1 MADERY
7 IEFKQVKKAFDG
19 KAVFDDLSLSIQRGE
34 SISIIGGSG
43 SGKSVMLRLLIG
55 LLHADSGTICFDGKD
70 VVQMNEEELLGIRR
84 RISIM
89 FQGGAL
95 FDSLTVGEN
104 VAYPL
109 REQLDLSEGEIE
121 SRVAAKLKLVD
132 LEGIEAQLPSSL
144 SGGMRKR
151 VALARAIVADPEVI
165 LFDEPTAG
173 LDPINTRRV
182 DDLIRSIQ
190 RSQHITTIVVTHDL
204 PSAYRVSDRIAMLSE
219 RKILAVLPPS
229 EFRRTPIEAIHEFVT
244 AMDEDAAL
252 PVARKP

>member
-1 MADERY
+1 MNE
-7 IEFKQVKKAFDG
+7 
-19 KAVFDDLSLSIQRGE
+19 DDL
-34 SISIIGGSG
+34 
-43 SGKSVMLRLLIG
+43 
-55 LLHADSGTICFDGKD
+55 
-70 VVQMNEEELLGIRR
+70 LGVRR

-109 REQLDLSEGEIE
+109 REQLDLTEEEIKA
-121 SRVAAKLKLVD
+121 RVAAKLKLVD

-144 SGGMRKR
+144 SGGMQKR

-204 PSAYRVSDRIAMLSE
+204 PSAYRVSDRIAMLNE
-219 RKILAVLPPS
+219 RRILAVLPPA
-229 EFRRTPIEAIHEFVT
+229 EFRRTPIKAIHEFVT
-244 AMDEDAAL
+244 AMDEDAT
-252 PVARKP
+252 PSVARKL

>member
-1 MADERY
+1 M
-7 IEFKQVKKAFDG
+7 
-19 KAVFDDLSLSIQRGE
+19 FDDLTLSIERGE

-43 SGKSVMLRLLIG
+43 SGKSVMLRLLTG
-55 LLHADSGTICFDGKD
+55 LLAADVGSIRFDGKE
-70 VVQMNEEELLGIRR
+70 VVGLSEDALVAVRR

-109 REQLDLSEGEIE
+109 REQLALCEADIAA
-121 SRVAAKLKLVD
+121 RVAEKLALVG
-132 LEGIEAQLPSSL
+132 LPGIEAQLPSSL
-144 SGGMRKR
+144 SGGMKKR
-151 VALARAIVADPEVI
+151 VALARAIAAEPEVI

-190 RSQHITTIVVTHDL
+190 RSHHITAIVVTHDL
-204 PSAYRVSDRIAMLSE
+204 PSAYRVSDRIAMLSD
-219 RKILAVLPPS
+219 RRILGVLPVA
-229 EFRRTPIEAIHEFVT
+229 EFRRTSIAAIHEFVT
-244 AMDEDAAL
+244 AMDEDAV
-252 PVARKP
+252 PERKSQP

>member
-55 LLHADSGTICFDGKD
+55 LLRADSGTICFDGKD

-144 SGGMRKR
+144 SGGMQKR

-173 LDPINTRRV
+173 LDPINTRRA